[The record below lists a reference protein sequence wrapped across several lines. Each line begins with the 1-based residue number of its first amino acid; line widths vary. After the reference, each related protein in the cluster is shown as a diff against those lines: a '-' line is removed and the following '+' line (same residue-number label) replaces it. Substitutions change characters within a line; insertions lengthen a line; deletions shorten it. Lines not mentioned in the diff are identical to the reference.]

1 MRCLVIGTGNQ
12 AKNYLKVLKRKN
24 FFISGIC
31 CTKRSVLEAIK
42 LKKKYKIK
50 KIFFSIKESLLDEN
64 YDVVFVFITW
74 NKIEKYITEIII
86 NSKKDI
92 YIEKPIAL
100 SLGKLKKIIK
110 LNSKY
115 KKKIFILYN
124 RRYLQTISYLKNT
137 ILKNKKFIF
146 NINIPEHITRIEKK
160 YGIKMKKKTK
170 YFITSHWIDLLFF
183 LLKKFKYKVANYNN
197 MTSIFIKNNYC
208 MGNVNINY
216 NSIDQIDAKFFFSS
230 KTIALFSLEKLF
242 LYKKLVKSGV
252 NYKMKTM
259 KKIKETNEKFKPGLL
274 RLMDSILNKKKKI
287 LPRLEDMLIM
297 YKMLNKFKY

>member
-12 AKNYLKVLKRKN
+12 AKNYLKVFKKKK

-31 CTKRSVLEAIK
+31 CTKRSALEANK

-74 NKIEKYITEIII
+74 NKIEKHITEIII

-100 SLGKLKKIIK
+100 SLSKLKKIIK

-124 RRYLQTISYLKNT
+124 RRYLSTISYLKNI

-160 YGIKMKKKTK
+160 YGIQMKRKTK

-183 LLKKFKYKVANYNN
+183 LLKTFKYKVANYNN

-216 NSIDQIDAKFFFSS
+216 NSIDQINAKFFFSS

-242 LYKKLVKSGV
+242 LYKKLVKSGF
-252 NYKMKTM
+252 NYKVKVI
-259 KKIKETNEKFKPGLL
+259 KKISETNEKFKPGLL
-274 RLMDSILNKKKKI
+274 RLMDSILNKQKKI
-287 LPRLEDMLIM
+287 LPRLEDMLTM